1 MLLVLSVIIFFD
13 FTWTLYRFSYY
24 LPSWLGYL
32 NIWGTLVVAAYALSF
47 ALLESLVFLAFLLSL
62 SLVFPP
68 KFFQDKFV
76 AQGSALTA
84 VLGVGAFLLQ
94 RKIFIFY
101 SMEMWQ
107 IAATVIAFPIAIV
120 VLVLISSFLLDRF
133 KILSR
138 LANTVAD
145 RMTLFAWIYV
155 PLGLLSLVV
164 VVLRNLL

>member
-32 NIWGTLVVAAYALSF
+32 STLGTLVVAAYTLSF
-47 ALLESLVFLAFLLSL
+47 ALLESLVFLVFLVFL
-62 SLVFPP
+62 SLVFPSR
-68 KFFQDKFV
+68 FFQDKFV
-76 AQGSALTA
+76 PQGSALTA
-84 VLGVGAFLLQ
+84 VLGSGAFFLQ

-107 IAATVIAFPIAIV
+107 LAATVIAIPIAVV

-133 KILSR
+133 KMLPR

-145 RMTLFAWIYV
+145 RMTLFAWIYI
-155 PLGLLSLVV
+155 PLGLLGLVV
-164 VVLRNLL
+164 VVLRNLF